1 MNQPSDMATR
11 WDILLAELS
20 TGLAQLLDRDI
31 GGRRVD
37 VYPRTLR
44 IGISRLATAMIRAG
58 ERPIHSISDAV
69 EMFQKPVGLWNVSPR
84 PPEHLNGLTI
94 MDGDYITEDAE
105 ELIVDN
111 PDVSGE
117 LTQRI
122 MVRVIENCRTR
133 GDQDGYVSFRRFII
147 EHPVA
152 TMMEFI
158 TALNSLNDERLRSLL
173 TGAYEEVPNSPASG
187 SDVPLCARCGWT
199 TPVSVSGKPGR
210 CANRRCLQLDGVQA
224 PPFPAKRPWEPGLRR
239 VQSGL
244 ARYTTQPGGLE
255 MRLYS
260 SLAEIESLQVE
271 LWPGYDAYDI
281 GITFPDGETW
291 AIDCKDSGRPT
302 FLAAVLSR
310 EDFPMSSSW
319 QRAFYVFPDYRQ
331 KINPGY
337 AGMFESEW
345 QRKTPGVSWK
355 FERAFLQMVK
365 GRIRRAELDAQL

>member
-1 MNQPSDMATR
+1 MDQPSDMATH

-31 GGRRVD
+31 DGRRVD

-122 MVRVIENCRTR
+122 MVRVIENCRIR

-158 TALNSLNDERLRSLL
+158 AALNSLNNENMRSLL
-173 TGAYEEVPNSPASG
+173 TEAYEEVPNSPASG
-187 SDVPLCARCGWT
+187 NDLFICARCGWT
-199 TPVSVSGKPGR
+199 IPLSVSRKPGH
-210 CANRRCLQLDGVQA
+210 CGNRRCLQLEGVQA
-224 PPFPAKRPWEPGLRR
+224 PRFPAKRPWEPGLRR

-260 SLAEIESLQVE
+260 SLAEIEPLQVE
-271 LWPGYDAYDI
+271 LWPNYDAYDI
-281 GITFPDGETW
+281 GITFSDSETW
-291 AIDCKDSGRPT
+291 AIDCKDSGRPML
-302 FLAAVLSR
+302 LAAGLSR
-310 EDFPMSSSW
+310 NDFPMSSSW

-331 KINPGY
+331 KINSGY
-337 AGMFESEW
+337 ARMFESGW
-345 QRKTPGVSWK
+345 QNKASGVSWE
-355 FERAFLQMVK
+355 FELAFLQMVK
-365 GRIRRAELDAQL
+365 SRIRRAEQDAQF